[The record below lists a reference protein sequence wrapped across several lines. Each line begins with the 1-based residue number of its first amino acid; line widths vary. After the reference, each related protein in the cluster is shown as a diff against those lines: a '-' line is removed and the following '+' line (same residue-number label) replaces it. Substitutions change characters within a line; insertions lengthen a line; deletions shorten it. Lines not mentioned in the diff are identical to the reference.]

1 MIYQEIEEP
10 PSRAAAWLNYAA
22 LLLTMVV
29 AAGILTAAL
38 YFQYSAGELPCPLC
52 LLQRAGAVWRMLRRD
67 AGFRHGFFHAHSG
80 ISMIFSVFLLIV
92 AARQTLLDI
101 YPRPG
106 HAYIG
111 EAVLGLHMPVSVGA
125 DRNCPAGRPGD
136 PACAVRRQPPG
147 APNPRP
153 VFPYY
158 SRAGEPG
165 RPLRH
170 RARGRQSRVGRPA
183 MRPGSMPYL
192 WLPASDD
199 GAPDTVNTIR
209 WDGVT
214 KPQAAE
220 PNPVALLW
228 PICPRRATGA

>member
-52 LLQRAGAVWRMLRRD
+52 LLQRVALFGVCFGVMLS
-67 AGFRHGFFHAHSG
+67 FRHGFSHAHSG

-111 EAVLGLHMPVSVGA
+111 EAVLGLHMPVWSVLIA
-125 DRNCPAGRPGD
+125 
-136 PACAVRRQPPG
+136 
-147 APNPRP
+147 
-153 VFPYY
+153 
-158 SRAGEPG
+158 
-165 RPLRH
+165 
-170 RARGRQSRVGRPA
+170 
-183 MRPGSMPYL
+183 
-192 WLPASDD
+192 
-199 GAPDTVNTIR
+199 T
-209 WDGVT
+209 
-214 KPQAAE
+214 
-220 PNPVALLW
+220 ALLAGQAIQLALFGDNRQVLQTPARSF
-228 PICPRRATGA
+228 PIIAGLASLVGLYVIALAAANLVSVVLQCGLDQCHTFGYQLLMTAPPTP